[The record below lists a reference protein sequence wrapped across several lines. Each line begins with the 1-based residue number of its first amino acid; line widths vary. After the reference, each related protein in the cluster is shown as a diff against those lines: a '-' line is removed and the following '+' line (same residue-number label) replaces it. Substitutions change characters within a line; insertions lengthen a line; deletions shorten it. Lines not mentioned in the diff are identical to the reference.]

1 MDIERRDD
9 DIVYFESLEG
19 AVLSIDID
27 GSPCTVDPTSL
38 QSLTEIRDH
47 ASGVDPDEIA
57 AVPGTLWARS
67 TARSRL
73 SRLSGRVGTVVHRRR
88 FRGLGDDAGRLVRS
102 AKSRLAGTPLRPGAI
117 VATETIHTLIGQLS
131 VDQACNDVQWLL

>member
-57 AVPGTLWARS
+57 AVLGYP
-67 TARSRL
+67 
-73 SRLSGRVGTVVHRRR
+73 VGTFDGVPSIT
-88 FRGLGDDAGRLVRS
+88 AEWTGRNCR
-102 AKSRLAGTPLRPGAI
+102 TPSSIPGP
-117 VATETIHTLIGQLS
+117 G
-131 VDQACNDVQWLL
+131 

>member
-57 AVPGTLWARS
+57 AVLGYPVGTFDGVPVYH
-67 TARSRL
+67 
-73 SRLSGRVGTVVHRRR
+73 GRVDGSELSYTVVDSGAWVTMLVVS
-88 FRGLGDDAGRLVRS
+88 FGEVQAGRYAAAAEAL
-102 AKSRLAGTPLRPGAI
+102 
-117 VATETIHTLIGQLS
+117 
-131 VDQACNDVQWLL
+131 